1 MGSLAGLER
10 DASQEVGRD
19 EGSVKVRD
27 LASGRGFVAFG
38 NCDLSRPTRYFVSII
53 SLTQNVH
60 IFRYQKEAQSLLC

>member
-1 MGSLAGLER
+1 LRVWREMPHRRSGEK
-10 DASQEVGRD
+10 

-60 IFRYQKEAQSLLC
+60 IFRYQKEVQSLLC